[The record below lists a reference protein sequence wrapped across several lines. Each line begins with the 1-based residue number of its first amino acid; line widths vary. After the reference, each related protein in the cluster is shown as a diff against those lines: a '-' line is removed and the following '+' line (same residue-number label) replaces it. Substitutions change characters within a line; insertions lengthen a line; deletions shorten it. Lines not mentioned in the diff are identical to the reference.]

1 MKKSFKNFYFYP
13 MKTVNEIWLLLKAK
27 ISLQMMKSDTNL
39 MGFTS
44 SHQFKKESNEKESN
58 LDRNRD

>member
-1 MKKSFKNFYFYP
+1 MI
-13 MKTVNEIWLLLKAK
+13 TVNEIWLLLKTK